1 MLFYWNG
8 LVDKTLGVWFAFPV
22 LSQTSTTS
30 VELFSLCSLHML
42 LFSYLDALASSW
54 MAEFQHLF
62 VSPLKDSREVCR
74 AEYPFCSMP

>member
-8 LVDKTLGVWFAFPV
+8 LVDQMLGVWFAFPV

-42 LFSYLDALASSW
+42 LFSYLDAFSFI
-54 MAEFQHLF
+54 M
-62 VSPLKDSREVCR
+62 DG
-74 AEYPFCSMP
+74 